1 MSYNYMDA
9 MVDDIKDYI
18 NDEVELSDYSDLDDL
33 REKLDED
40 LWVTDSVTGNAS
52 GSYTFDRW
60 KARDYVVDNMDLV
73 AEMADEFGVDNA
85 TLGEKF
91 REEEWEY
98 FDVSIRCY
106 LLGQAIE
113 QALEELGIDEDS
125 FTEVEEDEEEDEEE

>member
-40 LWVTDSVTGNAS
+40 LWVNDSVTGNAS

-125 FTEVEEDEEEDEEE
+125 FTEAEEDEEE

>member
-9 MVDDIKDYI
+9 MVEDIKDYI
-18 NDEVELSDYSDLDDL
+18 EDEVELSDYTDLEDFRD
-33 REKLDED
+33 KLNDD
-40 LWVTDSVTGNAS
+40 LWVDDGVTGNAS
-52 GSYTFDRW
+52 GSYTFNSW
-60 KARDYVVDNMDLV
+60 KAKEYVIDNMDLV

-91 REEEWEY
+91 REGAWEY

-113 QALEELGIDEDS
+113 QALEELDITEDS
-125 FTEVEEDEEEDEEE
+125 FSEEEEEEDEEE

>member
-18 NDEVELSDYSDLDDL
+18 NDEVELSDYTDLDDL

-40 LWVTDSVTGNAS
+40 LWVDDGVTGNAS

-60 KARDYVVDNMDLV
+60 KAREYVIDNMDLV

-125 FTEVEEDEEEDEEE
+125 FSEEEKEEDEEE